1 MCFSIFKKK
10 KKKVDPSQKVC
21 IPDHAKEKIK
31 REMQDNKVEKR
42 KEVTKKQEND
52 FIIKK
57 RINGSTNLF
66 KVTGRYDTGNEIML
80 SGYVESGSIVTKMK
94 TNINGNQIKIN
105 EIRIGSQ
112 KVDDLNIMEEGTL
125 FLKGKNIQNIK
136 YDDILDFKL

>member
-1 MCFSIFKKK
+1 MCFGIFKKK
-10 KKKVDPSQKVC
+10 KKIAAKQKVC
-21 IPDHAKEKIK
+21 IPDHAKGKIE
-31 REMQDNKVEKR
+31 REVLDKKVEKR
-42 KEVTKKQEND
+42 KDAIAKQEND

-66 KVTGRYDTGNEIML
+66 KVTGRYDTGDEIML
-80 SGYVESGSIVTKMK
+80 SGHVESGSIVEKMN
-94 TNINGNQIKIN
+94 TNINGTQVKIT

-112 KVDDLNIMEEGTL
+112 KVNELNIMEEGTL